1 MQYIQRNLASS
12 TEIKKEVRSEMAYHI
27 ALYLHI
33 LGAFGLVAA
42 ITVEAIS
49 LRGLRG
55 ATQGDDAR
63 MWLGVSRGIVMRLAP
78 ASLGLILLSG
88 LYMMATAWGPRG
100 WILAALASLVFLAV
114 VGAFGTGMRMARIG
128 PAIGRTPGPLSAEL
142 RTKLRDP
149 VLLTSLFVRS
159 AIVLA
164 IALLMTVKPSGLASL
179 VIIVLAVGIGLLAG
193 QLTGRSRHDYATAI
207 G

>member
-1 MQYIQRNLASS
+1 MQYIQRNLPSS
-12 TEIKKEVRSEMAYHI
+12 TEIKKEVRFEMAYHI
-27 ALYLHI
+27 ALYAHI

-55 ATQGDDAR
+55 ATQGGDAR
-63 MWLGVSRGIVMRLAP
+63 MWLGISRGIVMRLAP
-78 ASLGLILLSG
+78 GSLGLILVSG
-88 LYMMATAWGPRG
+88 LYMMATSWGPRG
-100 WILAALASLVFLAV
+100 WILAALASLVLLAV

-128 PAIGRTPGPLSAEL
+128 PAIGRTQGPLSHEL
-142 RTKLRDP
+142 RIKLRDP
-149 VLLTSLFVRS
+149 ILLTSLLVRS

-179 VIIVLAVGIGLLAG
+179 VIIVLAIGIGLLVG
-193 QLTGRSRHDYATAI
+193 QLAGRSRHEYAPAI